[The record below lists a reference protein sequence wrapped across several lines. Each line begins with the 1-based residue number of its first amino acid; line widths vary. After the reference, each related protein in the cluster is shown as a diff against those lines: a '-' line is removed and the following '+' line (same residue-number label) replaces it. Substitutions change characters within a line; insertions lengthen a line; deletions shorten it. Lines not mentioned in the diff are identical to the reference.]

1 MEIAQVLAAALLVCV
16 TGGLAREGHR
26 AHVARRRL
34 DAYVQWMLTDI
45 GRPARS

>member
-1 MEIAQVLAAALLVCV
+1 MEAVPVLAAALLVSV

-26 AHVARRRL
+26 AHAARRRL
-34 DAYVQWMLTDI
+34 DAYMQWMLADI